1 MKMRIYGS
9 VCPKMRMTGCQIVVL
24 SLDNFVGD
32 GLPVAECGLA
42 DADTTLGRVELTA
55 VNGEIFNFANETVSG
70 VLDA

>member
-1 MKMRIYGS
+1 MHMMG
-9 VCPKMRMTGCQIVVL
+9 CPIVVL

-32 GLPVAECGLA
+32 GLPVAESGLA
-42 DADTTLGRVELTA
+42 DADTTFGRVELTA